1 MTKMMLYKNESMEI
15 EVNNYLGTL
24 ALGTVIAISCC
35 LIKNVFKPLVERKDL
50 PDVIDKSKNLVNLND
65 FKTKRLKNYK

>member
-1 MTKMMLYKNESMEI
+1 MEI

-24 ALGTVIAISCC
+24 ALGTFITISCF
-35 LIKNVFKPLVERKDL
+35 LIKDVFKPLVERKDL